1 MFESRQEVELIELA
15 KHLQSIT
22 KFLLRLNI
30 SSGVPVPPRP
40 FQTQLVQSETRFIN
54 LMSI

>member
-15 KHLQSIT
+15 KHLESIT

-30 SSGVPVPPRP
+30 SSDVPALPRP
-40 FQTQLVQSETRFIN
+40 FQKQSVQSENGFIN
-54 LMSI
+54 LIST